1 MNYNFLF
8 SMLVFA
14 LFQSGCAKKKQ
25 LSALV
30 SPTEINFHDSFLVIV
45 TETNGAIFEFNAEF
59 YNRAYFSEVAGFQD
73 GVKKIRIFKVRPKS
87 YGEFRFSNSDYN
99 AVGASLMLES
109 KVSVLQ
115 RQD

>member
-1 MNYNFLF
+1 MNHNFLLL
-8 SMLVFA
+8 MLVFA
-14 LFQSGCAKKKQ
+14 LFQSGCGKQKQ

-45 TETNGAIFEFNAEF
+45 TETNGAIFEFNTGF

-87 YGEFRFSNSDYN
+87 HGEFRVSNSDYN
-99 AVGASLMLES
+99 TIGASLTLES
-109 KVSVLQ
+109 KVAVLQ